1 MKHTG
6 DVRQAGKAMMDELNT
21 LHRMSQGQQGVA
33 EGEYNPDTF
42 VGKKGTYKGYGITQE
57 GPHQWGISSSVR
69 KFSTLAA
76 AKRHIDKV
84 LVVSEQGV
92 AEVSDATKQSYKE
105 KAQAQVR
112 ELEPYAKKGEYKDI
126 AQRAIDRRQ
135 KGLARVPD
143 EQDKIND
150 HIVKVKGGYELKSK
164 HGNKNLGKYPTRAGA
179 EKRERQVQY
188 FKHAGEEVNTEDKIK
203 GVDGKACWKG
213 KRYAGK
219 VKKAD
224 GTYKDKCVPVSE
236 NVENI
241 MGALIDRIIVN
252 EAISHNKR

>member
-1 MKHTG
+1 LWGRLGQTRFEEFPGSARELIDITAHG
-6 DVRQAGKAMMDELNT
+6 DWDEVGDQVNFKRGRPAFDSLSGPAGVKKALDYAVKYL
-21 LHRMSQGQQGVA
+21 GV
-33 EGEYNPDTF
+33 
-42 VGKKGTYKGYGITQE
+42 VGPGLAKS
-57 GPHQWGISSSVR
+57 PSVPQN
-69 KFSTLAA
+69 K
-76 AKRHIDKV
+76 
-84 LVVSEQGV
+84 QGV

-188 FKHAGEEVNTEDKIK
+188 FKHTDKEIETEDKIK

-241 MGALIDRIIVN
+241 MSALIDRIIVN